1 MEEQP
6 TTQETAE
13 EAEIAYMAAAKLSGS
28 LLIESDNTME
38 DGKKKSH
45 YLCFNFQFLTIL
57 RFTFLFPN
65 N

>member
-38 DGKKKSH
+38 DGKKSH
-45 YLCFNFQFLTIL
+45 YLCFNFQLLTIL
-57 RFTFLFPN
+57 LFTFLCPN

>member
-38 DGKKKSH
+38 DGKKKP
-45 YLCFNFQFLTIL
+45 
-57 RFTFLFPN
+57 LFMF
-65 N
+65 